1 MEMNLQLKKRKRI
14 KDLFGADTD
23 SLIEMLEYYVQ
34 VEQVLSPVYVQ
45 LLFFIKQRNQ
55 NEDEG
60 FIKIIIRKMKK
71 KGKRLKEPQLSQKRL
86 FLAMN

>member
-1 MEMNLQLKKRKRI
+1 MEMNLQLKKKKRI

-60 FIKIIIRKMKK
+60 FIKIIIRKLKK

>member
-60 FIKIIIRKMKK
+60 FIKIIIRKLKK

>member
-23 SLIEMLEYYVQ
+23 SLIEMLEYYVH

-60 FIKIIIRKMKK
+60 FIKIIIQKMKK
-71 KGKRLKEPQLSQKRL
+71 KGKRMKEPQLS
-86 FLAMN
+86 

>member
-1 MEMNLQLKKRKRI
+1 M
-14 KDLFGADTD
+14 
-23 SLIEMLEYYVQ
+23 
-34 VEQVLSPVYVQ
+34 SPVYVQ

>member
-1 MEMNLQLKKRKRI
+1 MEMNPQLKKRKRI

-60 FIKIIIRKMKK
+60 FIKIIIQKMKK
-71 KGKRLKEPQLSQKRL
+71 KGKRMKELQLS
-86 FLAMN
+86 

>member
-60 FIKIIIRKMKK
+60 FIKIIIQKMKK
-71 KGKRLKEPQLSQKRL
+71 KGKRMKELQLS
-86 FLAMN
+86 